1 MVAAEQGVKIA
12 QLSVTAAIEHASG
25 EAEGI
30 RLMGQAKADAY
41 QVGVNAL
48 GTQSYTLLQLM
59 QAVSDGS
66 VRVPDVTVNGNG
78 GSGGLLDGLMAM
90 LLRNE
95 TSNNGENGAH
105 SPVINVK
112 KSKSIVVETV
122 AESPV
127 ANVHSVKSPKSSE
140 SPTDSVAK
148 SEVVAKTDIAVIIA
162 ELSPQSPAHSVA
174 KSEDVA
180 EDDIDSAFG
189 ELFDS

>member
-1 MVAAEQGVKIA
+1 M
-12 QLSVTAAIEHASG
+12 
-25 EAEGI
+25 
-30 RLMGQAKADAY
+30 
-41 QVGVNAL
+41 
-48 GTQSYTLLQLM
+48 
-59 QAVSDGS
+59 
-66 VRVPDVTVNGNG
+66 NGNG

-95 TSNNGENGAH
+95 TSKNGKNGAH
-105 SPVINVK
+105 LPVINVK

-127 ANVHSVKSPKSSE
+127 ANVHSVNSPKSSE

-162 ELSPQSPAHSVA
+162 ELSPESPAHSVA